1 MMQIRDTIIT
11 VGRRVM
17 PEMGDS
23 ELVQSLV
30 AKSVKVDEIELLP
43 LKEIAINK
51 AVEIKVDKLD
61 SIVQI
66 SPVHPSFIQEG
77 QEYYA
82 QYKQSLIHEPKPK
95 TDDMNTLVHDIN
107 GYFVLAFLLYKFKVS
122 VYPRMIAMLILIWRV
137 WKSEAV

>member
-1 MMQIRDTIIT
+1 
-11 VGRRVM
+11 M
-17 PEMGDS
+17 PELSDS

-30 AKSVKVDEIELLP
+30 AKSVHVEEIELLP

-51 AVEIKVDKLD
+51 AVDIKVDKLD

-66 SPVHPSFIQEG
+66 SSVHPSFIQEG

-82 QYKQSLIHEPKPK
+82 QYEQSLIHEPTPK